1 MLRCRSQ
8 AEILRV
14 RRGAPPR
21 TTPAYPH
28 EQLTQSG
35 TVALRERLHER
46 VGALPGVVEGSNRT
60 PMPGIRTFLL
70 EGTRTAALATV
81 RGDGRPHVAPV
92 WFTLDG
98 DDLLFNT
105 GEDTVK
111 GANLRR
117 NGRVALMVDDEEPPF
132 AFVSIEGDVSLSDD
146 LDTMRHWATPI
157 AARYMGEDQADAYGR
172 RNAVPGELLV
182 RVRPTKIV
190 AVKGVAD

>member
-1 MLRCRSQ
+1 M
-8 AEILRV
+8 
-14 RRGAPPR
+14 
-21 TTPAYPH
+21 H
-28 EQLTQSG
+28 
-35 TVALRERLHER
+35 
-46 VGALPGVVEGSNRT
+46 
-60 PMPGIRTFLL
+60 PMTSDETRAFLL

-81 RGDGRPHVAPV
+81 RADGRPHVAPI

-98 DDLLFNT
+98 EDLLFNT
-105 GEDTVK
+105 GANTVK

-117 NGRVALMVDDEEPPF
+117 DGRVALMVDDEEPPF

-146 LDTMRHWATPI
+146 LETMRQWATRI

>member
-1 MLRCRSQ
+1 VHRM
-8 AEILRV
+8 
-14 RRGAPPR
+14 
-21 TTPAYPH
+21 TPDETRA
-28 EQLTQSG
+28 
-35 TVALRERLHER
+35 
-46 VGALPGVVEGSNRT
+46 
-60 PMPGIRTFLL
+60 FLL
-70 EGTRTAALATV
+70 AGTRTAALATV
-81 RGDGRPHVAPV
+81 RADGRPHVAPV

-105 GEDTVK
+105 GENTIK

-117 NGRVALMVDDEEPPF
+117 DARVALMVDDEEPPF

-146 LDTMRHWATPI
+146 LDTMRYWATRI

-182 RVRPTKIV
+182 RVRSTKIV

>member
-1 MLRCRSQ
+1 MHLM
-8 AEILRV
+8 
-14 RRGAPPR
+14 
-21 TTPAYPH
+21 TPDETRA
-28 EQLTQSG
+28 
-35 TVALRERLHER
+35 
-46 VGALPGVVEGSNRT
+46 
-60 PMPGIRTFLL
+60 FLL

-81 RGDGRPHVAPV
+81 HADGRPHVAPV

-105 GEDTVK
+105 AEETVK

-117 NGRVALMVDDEEPPF
+117 DGRVALMVDDEEPPF

-146 LDTMRHWATPI
+146 LDTMRHWATRI

-182 RVRPTKIV
+182 RVHPTKIV
-190 AVKGVAD
+190 AMSGIAD